1 MRPDGMAKNL
11 RDCVKLRRE
20 MTGRLVR
27 RRPPRGERAL
37 LVLLLLLPLGFVRAQ
52 SSSSVPELQRAEANL
67 EQASAALRAAEEE
80 AQAAQEKVE
89 RLRAL
94 YARGLIAR
102 RDLEWAEL
110 EARTAQARVEAAREV
125 ERLARDALARAR
137 EYAERAAERERR
149 RPSLWRAPVRVARSY
164 GAGRFTLDALGALM
178 RAYQKRFGTPLP
190 ISAFGQTPTHD
201 RLGLDHRGRVDIALH
216 PESEQGRWVLDYLTR
231 RGIPYIAF
239 SDEVPNSA
247 TGAHIHVGLPS
258 ARK

>member
-1 MRPDGMAKNL
+1 MAENT
-11 RDCVKLRRE
+11 RHRVKSRRK
-20 MTGRLVR
+20 MTGRLLR
-27 RRPPRGERAL
+27 GRRPGRGRAL
-37 LVLLLLLPLGFVRAQ
+37 LVLLLLLPLGLARAQ
-52 SSSSVPELQRAEANL
+52 SSFLVPELQRAEANL
-67 EQASAALRAAEEE
+67 EQASAALRAAEEH
-80 AQAAQEKVE
+80 AQAAREKVE

-110 EARTAQARVEAAREV
+110 EARTAQAQLEAAREV

-149 RPSLWRAPVRVARSY
+149 RPSLSRALVRVARSY
-164 GAGRFTLDALGALM
+164 GAGRFTLGDLGALM
-178 RAYQKRFGTPLP
+178 RAYQRRFGAPLP

-247 TGAHIHVGLPS
+247 TGAHIHVGPPS